1 MNDKVKK
8 KMKPRIFISST
19 FYDLKYIRE
28 ELMRF
33 IVSKNYEPILFEN
46 GNVGYT
52 PNRALDISCYEAM
65 KNSDMAILIIGG
77 KYGSPS
83 TTDNNEFEEYVS
95 VTRKEFRSANESKI
109 PIYTFVDSKV
119 FTEYEL
125 YERNINESEA
135 ILNIKFNNA
144 DNINIF
150 KFINEIKILG
160 LPMFQFLTINDI
172 EHILNEQWADLMKK
186 YLTQLREQKTA
197 ETLQDILEKLENTI
211 GGIDNKVT
219 LVSNKL
225 YDGKHD
231 DFDNELTVLTLSNR
245 IKANIRIFE
254 NKSYS
259 KEENIKML
267 FDALIYAFS
276 FISKVKDISSK
287 EFSDII
293 DNSLK
298 HKNIQF
304 CNLNHDLRRNADLF
318 NAVAN
323 NTKLYNDVLS
333 KLMENYDV
341 LVRQ

>member
-46 GNVGYT
+46 GNIGYT

-172 EHILNEQWADLMKK
+172 EHILNEQWADLMKNISPSFVNRK
-186 YLTQLREQKTA
+186 RQKRCKIYWKSWRTLLA
-197 ETLQDILEKLENTI
+197 ELI
-211 GGIDNKVT
+211 
-219 LVSNKL
+219 
-225 YDGKHD
+225 
-231 DFDNELTVLTLSNR
+231 
-245 IKANIRIFE
+245 IR
-254 NKSYS
+254 
-259 KEENIKML
+259 
-267 FDALIYAFS
+267 
-276 FISKVKDISSK
+276 
-287 EFSDII
+287 
-293 DNSLK
+293 SL
-298 HKNIQF
+298 
-304 CNLNHDLRRNADLF
+304 
-318 NAVAN
+318 
-323 NTKLYNDVLS
+323 
-333 KLMENYDV
+333 
-341 LVRQ
+341 